1 MPIMNPYQNYYQNM
15 PQYQPQQQIPQQQM
29 PQIQNGGF
37 VSVRNETEA
46 MNYPVAHG
54 MSVTFKDETAPYI
67 YTKTMGFSQMDR
79 PTFEKYKLVKEDIKV
94 NEPQEEPKNTVLDD
108 VKSEISAL
116 WGEINA
122 LKEQPKKPYVNKKK
136 EDGGD

>member
-1 MPIMNPYQNYYQNM
+1 MPIMNPYQNYY
-15 PQYQPQQQIPQQQM
+15 PQYQQMVQQPQ
-29 PQIQNGGF
+29 QIQNGGF
-37 VSVRNETEA
+37 VSVRNEGEA

-79 PTFEKYKLVKEDIKV
+79 PTFEKYKLVKEDIAV
-94 NEPQEEPKNTVLDD
+94 EEEPKRDLLDD
-108 VKSEISAL
+108 VKAEISAI

-122 LKEQPKKPYVNKKK
+122 LKEQPKKPTVSRKK

>member
-1 MPIMNPYQNYYQNM
+1 MPIMNPYYYQNM
-15 PQYQPQQQIPQQQM
+15 PQIPQQQM
-29 PQIQNGGF
+29 AQQPMQQIQNGGF
-37 VSVRNETEA
+37 VSVRNEIEA

-79 PTFEKYKLVKEDIKV
+79 PTFEKYKLVKEEVDD
-94 NEPQEEPKNTVLDD
+94 PQEEPKNILED

-122 LKEQPKKPYVNKKK
+122 LKEQPKKPYVNRKK

>member
-1 MPIMNPYQNYYQNM
+1 MPIMNPYYYQNM
-15 PQYQPQQQIPQQQM
+15 PQIPQQQM
-29 PQIQNGGF
+29 AQQPMQQIQNGGF
-37 VSVRNETEA
+37 VSVRNEIEA

-79 PTFEKYKLVKEDIKV
+79 PTFEKYKLVKEVVDD
-94 NEPQEEPKNTVLDD
+94 PQEEPRNVLDD
-108 VKSEISAL
+108 VKAEISAL

-122 LKEQPKKPYVNKKK
+122 LKEQPKKPNVNRKK

>member
-1 MPIMNPYQNYYQNM
+1 MPIMNPYQNYYQNV
-15 PQYQPQQQIPQQQM
+15 PHYQPQQQIPQQQM

-37 VSVRNETEA
+37 VSVRNEIEA

-79 PTFEKYKLVKEDIKV
+79 PTFEKYKLVKEVVDD
-94 NEPQEEPKNTVLDD
+94 PQEEPRNVLDD
-108 VKSEISAL
+108 VKAEISAL

-122 LKEQPKKPYVNKKK
+122 LKEQPKKPNVNRKK

>member
-1 MPIMNPYQNYYQNM
+1 MPIMNPYYYQNI
-15 PQYQPQQQIPQQQM
+15 PQYQPQQQMAQQPMQ
-29 PQIQNGGF
+29 QIQNGGF
-37 VSVRNETEA
+37 VSVRNEIEA

-79 PTFEKYKLVKEDIKV
+79 PTFEKYKLVKEAVDD
-94 NEPQEEPKNTVLDD
+94 PQEEPRNVLED

-122 LKEQPKKPYVNKKK
+122 LKEQPKKPYVNRKK

>member
-1 MPIMNPYQNYYQNM
+1 MPIMNPYQNYYQ
-15 PQYQPQQQIPQQQM
+15 YQPQQPMPQPTQ
-29 PQIQNGGF
+29 QIQNGGF
-37 VSVRNETEA
+37 VSVRSEEEA

-79 PTFEKYKLVKEDIKV
+79 PLFEKFKLIKEEESEPIKV
-94 NEPQEEPKNTVLDD
+94 DKVDK
-108 VKSEISAL
+108 VASEIEAL

-122 LKEQPKKPYVNKKK
+122 LKKRNNPPKQKN
-136 EDGGD
+136 DGGN

>member
-1 MPIMNPYQNYYQNM
+1 MPIMNPYYYQNV
-15 PQYQPQQQIPQQQM
+15 PQYQPQQQMAQQPMQ
-29 PQIQNGGF
+29 QIQNGGF
-37 VSVRNETEA
+37 VSVRNEIEA

-79 PTFEKYKLVKEDIKV
+79 PTFEKYKLVKEEVDD
-94 NEPQEEPKNTVLDD
+94 PQEEPKNILED

-122 LKEQPKKPYVNKKK
+122 LKEQPKKPYVNRKK